1 MKYLIVNADDF
12 GASRGINRA
21 VLELHQRGVLTS
33 ASLMINSPAAA
44 HAVEWASREP
54 ALGIGLHVTLTA
66 EDATPLVD
74 FNERSQC
81 PAELETQLERFQAAL
96 GRLPTHL
103 DSHQNVHR
111 DARLAPLFV
120 EFAGRYCLPLRE
132 HSPARY
138 FASFYGQW
146 DGETHPE
153 QIGIENL
160 LRLLA
165 SEPRRG
171 HYRAELP
178 SGYVDPEFES
188 IYHAERQIELKTLSD
203 PRFPAFVKRQRN
215 RADHVP
221 RCSPSMRGGDLI
233 CSSWCRRT
241 TW

>member
-21 VLELHQRGVLTS
+21 VRELHQRGVLTS
-33 ASLMINSPAAA
+33 ASLMINSAAAA
-44 HAVEWASREP
+44 HAVEWASQEP

-74 FNERSQC
+74 FNDRSQC
-81 PAELETQLERFQAAL
+81 RAELQTQLDRFQAAL

-111 DARLAPLFV
+111 DARLAALFV

-138 FASFYGQW
+138 LASFYGQW

-165 SEPRRG
+165 SEPDEG
-171 HYRAELP
+171 ITELSCHP
-178 SGYVDPEFES
+178 GYVDPEFES
-188 IYHAERQIELKTLSD
+188 IYSGERQIELKTLSD
-203 PRFPAFVKRQRN
+203 PRFAAFVKRRGITLITF
-215 RADHVP
+215 RDVP
-221 RCSPSMRGGDLI
+221 RACGEAN
-233 CSSWCRRT
+233 
-241 TW
+241 